1 MNDDDV
7 WGGEMPNLPFRRRH
21 GDPAD
26 APQLD
31 ELLDAGRLDLSAA
44 PEWQSVSDVLRSAAA
59 AAEPSE
65 LAGEAA
71 VLATFRRE
79 RVGVRHRRPQP
90 IARCKSMFSTL
101 LTGRLAVGLAAGVVT
116 VTGAATAAYACVL
129 PSPIQSFAHTTI
141 GAPKPSG
148 PKLVAVSA
156 VDAVTS
162 NHDVDP
168 SVSPS
173 VTPSPSVT
181 VSASTSASAKADEDK
196 SKVLAADPSEAAAV
210 EALLVYRSCL
220 NFTAATKAGKTLDGK
235 DLAILIKAA
244 GSSSAISAYC
254 AALPVPPNRCMAAP
268 LTTASPTA
276 TPSPTVDPKNL
287 KGYWWRWCGI
297 CPAVTATSTVSPT
310 ATATTDADGDNDGSG
325 TPRHLPWFW
334 CGDRDPKGN
343 HSGDPSKSLQ
353 PLPKL
358 DPKPTGPF
366 HDNGFGGFGF
376 GANDNHGG
384 SFGQSG
390 EGSGQQ
396 HH

>member
-21 GDPAD
+21 NDPAD

-31 ELLDAGRLDLSAA
+31 ELLDAGRLDANAA
-44 PEWQSVSDVLRSAAA
+44 PEWQALSDVLRSAAA
-59 AAEPSE
+59 ATEPSE

-71 VLATFRRE
+71 VLAAFRRE
-79 RVGVRHRRPQP
+79 RVGVRHRPQP

-101 LTGRLAVGLAAGVVT
+101 LTGRIAVGLAAGVVT

-129 PSPIQSFAHTTI
+129 PSPIQSFAHSTI
-141 GAPKPSG
+141 GAPKPSVS
-148 PKLVAVSA
+148 KVAVVSA

-162 NHDVDP
+162 HHDIDP

-181 VSASTSASAKADEDK
+181 VSPSTSASAKADEDK

-220 NFTAATKAGKTLDGK
+220 NFTAAIRSGKTLDGK
-235 DLAILIKAA
+235 DLAILVKAA
-244 GSSSAISAYC
+244 GSTSAIAAYC
-254 AALPVPPNRCMAAP
+254 GALPVPPNNCLAAP

-276 TPSPTVDPKNL
+276 TPSPALDPKNL

-297 CPAVTATSTVSPT
+297 CPSSSATPSVAPT
-310 ATATTDADGDNDGSG
+310 ATATADADGDNDGSG
-325 TPRHLPWFW
+325 IPGHVPWFW
-334 CGDRDPKGN
+334 CGDRGPQVS
-343 HSGDPSKSLQ
+343 HTADPSHTPK
-353 PLPKL
+353 PLPKIS
-358 DPKPTGPF
+358 PKSTAAF
-366 HDNGFGGFGF
+366 SDNGFSGFGF
-376 GANDNHGG
+376 GKGDGG
-384 SFGQSG
+384 QD
-390 EGSGQQ
+390 
-396 HH
+396 H

>member
-1 MNDDDV
+1 
-7 WGGEMPNLPFRRRH
+7 
-21 GDPAD
+21 
-26 APQLD
+26 
-31 ELLDAGRLDLSAA
+31 
-44 PEWQSVSDVLRSAAA
+44 
-59 AAEPSE
+59 
-65 LAGEAA
+65 
-71 VLATFRRE
+71 
-79 RVGVRHRRPQP
+79 
-90 IARCKSMFSTL
+90 MFSTL
-101 LTGRLAVGLAAGVVT
+101 LTGRIAVGLAAGVVT

-310 ATATTDADGDNDGSG
+310 ATATIDADGDNDGSG
-325 TPRHLPWFW
+325 MPRHLPWFW
-334 CGDRDPKGN
+334 CGDRDPKGS